1 MGCIPWKNIFCGKVG
16 KKIVMT
22 IQEYMRLAVNGIPS
36 KDFHYYLPYFI
47 NMSCE
52 HCVYNGRACSHP
64 ETDDV
69 CIDYRVER
77 KHKEREKSKRKQ
89 K

>member
-1 MGCIPWKNIFCGKVG
+1 
-16 KKIVMT
+16 MT
-22 IQEYMRLAVNGIPS
+22 IQEYVKIAANGYPVDEF
-36 KDFHYYLPYFI
+36 KYYLPYFLV
-47 NMSCE
+47 MSCE
-52 HCVYNGRACSHP
+52 HCIYNGRACSHP

>member
-1 MGCIPWKNIFCGKVG
+1 
-16 KKIVMT
+16 MT

-36 KDFHYYLPYFI
+36 RDFHYYLPYFI

-52 HCVYNGRACSHP
+52 HCIHNGFACKHP
-64 ETDDV
+64 EEEDV
-69 CIDYRVER
+69 CIEYRVE
-77 KHKEREKSKRKQ
+77 KVNNNLKKRTQCKRNT